1 MAIIYNMHEN
11 PQPKSRK
18 GKKQMHARAIST
30 GTMNM
35 AGICKR
41 VCARAS
47 ISSADVKAVLD
58 SFVWIIGL
66 ALENGEHV
74 ELEDLGNFS
83 PALRTLTK
91 KGGEYTVV
99 TDGVNFRCSEELKNK
114 MFRVELKKE
123 AVRSGYEA
131 SERKKR
137 MLQYLED
144 YHNISA
150 TGYAELNACSRY
162 TATAEL
168 KQFMDEGLIFRI
180 GGGTHTAYLLSAGT
194 TE

>member
-1 MAIIYNMHEN
+1 MAIKYYMHET
-11 PQPKSRK
+11 PQPKGRK
-18 GKKQMHARAIST
+18 SGKLVHARAIST

-35 AGICKR
+35 AGICER

-58 SFVWIIGL
+58 SFVWILGL

-83 PALRTLTK
+83 PALRTLTE
-91 KGGEYTVV
+91 KGGDYTVV
-99 TDGVNFRCSEELKNK
+99 ADGVNFRCSEELKNK
-114 MFRVELKKE
+114 MFRAKLKKK
-123 AVRSGYEA
+123 AVPTGYKA

-168 KQFMDEGLIFRI
+168 KQFMAEGLICRL
-180 GGGTHTAYLLSAGT
+180 GGGTHTTYLLAAGT

>member
-1 MAIIYNMHEN
+1 MHET

-18 GKKQMHARAIST
+18 GKNLVHARAIST

-35 AGICKR
+35 DGICKR

-47 ISSADVKAVLD
+47 ISPADVKAVLD

-91 KGGEYTVV
+91 KDGGYTVV
-99 TDGVNFRCSEELKNK
+99 ADGVNFRCSEELKNK
-114 MFRVELKKE
+114 MFNAKLKKE
-123 AVRSGYEA
+123 AVPSGYKA
-131 SERKKR
+131 SERKER
-137 MLQYLED
+137 MVQYLKD
-144 YHNISA
+144 YDHISA

-162 TATAEL
+162 KATVEL
-168 KQFMDEGLIFRI
+168 KQFMTEGLICRL
-180 GGGTHTAYLLSAGT
+180 GGGTHTTYLLSAGT